1 MPSSLFSLP
10 SSLLLLSLSN
20 YLAAAEPWPYNLPK
34 HEKYWPE
41 HEEFVKRDAHIRERV
56 ARQPPAGVQKMSH
69 DPGEKFYLDYW
80 QFEELNGGVDQTAGN
95 FRRRAQ
101 ALDADTD
108 EQYSNSSL
116 AENLLPPLLL
126 HSDSERS
133 LLRFFQ
139 RNLFEKRDY
148 QCPTGTSSCAS
159 ISRPNSCCPT
169 DETCV
174 IVEDTGL
181 GDVGCCP
188 AGSSCSGSVSQC
200 NSGAGYTSCP
210 ESDNGGCCIPGYSCQ
225 DVGCIIS
232 NTVTMTTTLSPAT
245 STISSTR
252 TTSTSRANP
261 TTTTSSEETTT
272 TTTTEEST
280 ASTSTEDSTTTSRAS
295 TSTTPQGTLTCS
307 TGFRSCPASL
317 GGGCCPTDRAC
328 GSAECPASSTSSSA
342 TGALPPVRPTGTGD
356 SVTSEPSS
364 TSYDGCPTG
373 FYACSAYYQ
382 GGCCRVGRDCQKT
395 SCPAVSTTGLVSNG
409 ITIVAQTG
417 ASFATESGSC
427 ATGWSSCAASLG
439 GGCCPSGYGC
449 GSSCTYTATGTA
461 SASAVQKVAPSAA
474 PDVQVWGWLLA
485 FVAWGSGVA
494 MLAL

>member
-1 MPSSLFSLP
+1 MSSQGPCSGGPSCGEKALHTAHPSAHHLAKPGCNSRCLNDRGIWQLHAWRQASKQGPLLAAKRGGQPQQRPTSPLKSGNGRCAVTSHPAADITRSYSSEALAASALLHTRPNLAFPVPYSYPYRWFSLHRLSRPAYLAPTSSSPMPSSLFTLP

-80 QFEELNGGVDQTAGN
+80 QFEELNGGADQTAGN

-133 LLRFFQ
+133 PLRFFQ

-148 QCPTGTSSCAS
+148 QCPTGTNSCAS

-200 NSGAGYTSCP
+200 NTDAGYTSCP

-225 DVGCIIS
+225 DVGC
-232 NTVTMTTTLSPAT
+232 
-245 STISSTR
+245 
-252 TTSTSRANP
+252 
-261 TTTTSSEETTT
+261 
-272 TTTTEEST
+272 
-280 ASTSTEDSTTTSRAS
+280 
-295 TSTTPQGTLTCS
+295 
-307 TGFRSCPASL
+307 
-317 GGGCCPTDRAC
+317 
-328 GSAECPASSTSSSA
+328 
-342 TGALPPVRPTGTGD
+342 
-356 SVTSEPSS
+356 
-364 TSYDGCPTG
+364 
-373 FYACSAYYQ
+373 
-382 GGCCRVGRDCQKT
+382 K
-395 SCPAVSTTGLVSNG
+395 
-409 ITIVAQTG
+409 
-417 ASFATESGSC
+417 FA
-427 ATGWSSCAASLG
+427 
-439 GGCCPSGYGC
+439 P
-449 GSSCTYTATGTA
+449 
-461 SASAVQKVAPSAA
+461 
-474 PDVQVWGWLLA
+474 
-485 FVAWGSGVA
+485 
-494 MLAL
+494 